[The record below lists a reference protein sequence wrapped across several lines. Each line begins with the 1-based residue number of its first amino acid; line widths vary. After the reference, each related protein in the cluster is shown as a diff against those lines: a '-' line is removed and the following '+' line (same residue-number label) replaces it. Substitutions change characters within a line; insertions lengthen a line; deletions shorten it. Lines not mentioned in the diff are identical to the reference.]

1 MRAAG
6 PADLSRVWA
15 IVPIRGLASA
25 KTRLGGE
32 LDAEERL
39 SLVTLMLRRTLE
51 ATRDA
56 AAISGTVVV
65 TMDPQAAAMA
75 KAHGA
80 VGLVDR
86 LPGLN
91 EAIRAARAVALAKEA
106 TAVVVV
112 PADLARVSAAN
123 LDAFLESAGRTSAPT
138 GLVAIVPDRHDEGT
152 NVLLVSPPT
161 AVEPSFGVGSR
172 AVHRAAAALA
182 GTAFVEI
189 RGPLILDVD
198 TAADLLLAE
207 AGLGERSG

>member
-1 MRAAG
+1 MRVAG

-15 IVPIRGLASA
+15 IVPIRGLATA

-39 SLVTLMLRRTLE
+39 ALVTLLLRRTLE

-56 AAISGTVVV
+56 ASISGTVVV
-65 TMDPQAAAMA
+65 TMDPAAAAMA

-91 EAIRAARAVALAKEA
+91 EAIRAARAVAVAKEA
-106 TAVVVV
+106 TAVLVV

-123 LDAFLESAGRTSAPT
+123 LDAFIESAGRSSALT
-138 GLVAIVPDRHDEGT
+138 GLVAIVPDRHLEGT

-161 AVEPSFGVGSR
+161 IVDPSFGVGSR
-172 AVHRAAAALA
+172 TGHQAAAGLVGA
-182 GTAFVEI
+182 AFTEI
-189 RGPLILDVD
+189 RGPLTLDVD

-207 AGLGERSG
+207 AGLGDRGG